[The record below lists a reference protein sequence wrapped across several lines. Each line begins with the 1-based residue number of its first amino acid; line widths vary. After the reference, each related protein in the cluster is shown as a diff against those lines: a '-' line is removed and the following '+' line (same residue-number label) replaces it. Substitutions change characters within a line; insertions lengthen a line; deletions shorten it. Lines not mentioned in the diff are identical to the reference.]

1 MMSNRKSIRIRRILV
16 VAQKEIVDF
25 VRDWRTI
32 LAMVL
37 IPILIFPVIFIALPL
52 FLQGEAT
59 EIQETPLHI
68 QLQTEVSE
76 NPPGELLARFSESNL
91 LWTESALDNGTELP
105 IPGDDG
111 QLLTSGIENGTLHAI
126 LRMRSTNTNASES
139 WNYSVI
145 YDSTNELSRAAA
157 NRVFDSI
164 ISWEGD
170 VINATLAAHDLSRQ
184 EVFDPIHREGDAA
197 DSNIATEG
205 EVSAMTLAMFIPLV
219 VALWTATA
227 GIQPAIDLTAGER
240 ERGTMEA
247 LLSTPVARSDLL
259 MGKWLAVAAVA
270 CVSVIA
276 QLGGLLFA
284 ISFLAAGAM
293 ATPSISTVDALLLL
307 LSVLLFA
314 VFTVAIEIAVAV
326 RAHSVKEAGATLG
339 PLILIFI
346 GPTMFAQFVNLEG
359 IESWWFALPVFNVTL
374 AMREALMGI
383 HEPTHIVIWVVTCLA
398 YAIGAVLWASRQ
410 FNREDLVVSIS

>member
-1 MMSNRKSIRIRRILV
+1 MSNSKSIRLRRIFV
-16 VAQKEIVDF
+16 VAQKEIIDF

-37 IPILIFPVIFIALPL
+37 VPILIFPVLFIALPL
-52 FLQGEAT
+52 FLQGEAA
-59 EIQETPLHI
+59 EIQQTSLHI
-68 QLQTEVSE
+68 QLQTEASE
-76 NPPGELLARFSESNL
+76 QPPGELLSRFSDSNL
-91 LWTESALDNGTELP
+91 LWTEISMDNGTELSL
-105 IPGDDG
+105 PGDDG

-126 LRMRSTNTNASES
+126 LRMRSTVSNASES

-164 ISWEGD
+164 ISWEDD

-184 EVFDPIHREGDAA
+184 EVFDPIHREGEAA

-205 EVSAMTLAMFIPLV
+205 EVAAMSLAMFIPLV

-293 ATPSISTVDALLLL
+293 AMPSISVVDALLLL

-314 VFTVAIEIAVAV
+314 IFTVAIEIAVAV

-383 HEPTHIVIWVVTCLA
+383 HDPTHIVIWFVTCLS